1 MRIFVTILIILAIAA
16 GGAWWLSGRG
26 EPPAIEFAQPGKL
39 IGQKGDLVVVVKTPG
54 GNLTELKIDLEQG
67 GKIIPL
73 FDLAKDAALLKRE
86 GDQVSFTRKIGK
98 RDLPSLARGP
108 AKLTASATRP
118 VLFGYRK
125 ISSSGS
131 KDVEVRLTPPL
142 VGVQSSHHYINLG
155 GSEMVVYRAT
165 GDVAASG
172 VRVGDI
178 EYPGYPAS
186 GAGVPGADKGL
197 YVAFFALMWDQDA
210 DTPIAVFARDEVGNE
225 SSASFDYRVFPK
237 AFRKS
242 RIAIDDRFLQKV
254 VPAIVQNTPEL
265 DLGGATEQS
274 EIFVKI
280 NHDLRAANNAKI
292 ASLADQTAP
301 ELLWKG
307 PFKQLV
313 NTAVEAGFADQRTY
327 TYKGKDIDN
336 AVHLGY
342 DLASLSMTPV
352 HASNR
357 GKVVFAGW
365 LGIYGNC
372 VILDHGM
379 GLQSLYAHLSA
390 IDVQVGDIVESSG
403 NLGRT
408 GSTGLAAGDH
418 LHFTMLLQGR
428 SVTPVDWW
436 SAKWV
441 EDRVLRKLREAGAP
455 AS

>member
-1 MRIFVTILIILAIAA
+1 MRVLVTILILLAIGA

-39 IGQKGDLVVVVKTPG
+39 IGQRGDLTVVVKTPAG
-54 GNLTELKIDLEQG
+54 KLTELKVNLEQG
-67 GKIIPL
+67 GKTIAL

-86 GDQVSFTRKIGK
+86 GDQVTFTRKIGK
-98 RDLPSLARGP
+98 RDIPELASGP
-108 AKLTASATRP
+108 AKITVSATRP
-118 VLFGYRK
+118 VLFGYRQ
-125 ISSSGS
+125 IAASAA

-186 GAGVPGADKGL
+186 GAGVPDKGL
-197 YVAFFALMWDQDA
+197 YVAFFALMWDQDVN
-210 DTPIAVFARDEVGNE
+210 TPIHVFARDEVGNE

-242 RIAIDDRFLQKV
+242 RIEINDRFLQKV

-265 DLGGATEQS
+265 NLDGATDQS
-274 EIFVKI
+274 EMFVKI

-292 ASLADQTAP
+292 ASLAEQTSP

-307 PFKQLV
+307 TFKQLV

-327 TYKGKDIDN
+327 VYKGKDIDN

-342 DLASLSMTPV
+342 DLASLSMAPV

-357 GKVVFAGW
+357 GRVVFAGW

-390 IDVQVGDIVESSG
+390 IDVKVGEVVESGG
-403 NLGRT
+403 NLGKT

-418 LHFTMLLQGR
+418 LHFTMLLHGH
-428 SVTPVDWW
+428 SITPVDWW
-436 SAKWV
+436 SDKWV
-441 EDRVLRKLREAGAP
+441 ADRVIRKLREAGAP
-455 AS
+455 AAN